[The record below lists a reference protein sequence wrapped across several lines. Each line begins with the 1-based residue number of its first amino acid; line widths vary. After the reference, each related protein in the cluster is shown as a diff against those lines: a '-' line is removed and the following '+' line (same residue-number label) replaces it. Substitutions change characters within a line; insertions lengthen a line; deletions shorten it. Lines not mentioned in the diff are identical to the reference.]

1 MPGGGS
7 TDMLSERNTK
17 EGTGLHAWSDEWARR
32 TSVWDIKGSLASLCL
47 EHIKGFFFFPSRG
60 PGCIIAVFSV
70 N

>member
-47 EHIKGFFFFPSRG
+47 EHIKGFFFFL
-60 PGCIIAVFSV
+60 PGARVVLLQSFL
-70 N
+70 